1 VAIDGRA
8 IGAFIKLGRPKF
20 LVGGFVFHGLGAALA
35 VAAGAPFDGARFA
48 WGQLV
53 VTAAQLMTHYAN
65 DFFDL
70 EADRANRT
78 ATRWS
83 GGSRVLPD
91 GALPPVVAL
100 IAALVLG
107 AVAMG
112 ATLALALR
120 ASDLPL
126 LVPLAVAMTTLAW
139 AYSAPPARL
148 AARGLGEL
156 TTAVVVTLSV
166 PALGYYMQAGELDG
180 RLFAVVLLPCVLQF
194 AMLLAIELPDAA
206 GDAVAGKRT
215 LVVRLGAATGARMY
229 AGLTLAGFGA
239 LPLLAAGGALPLRVA
254 IAPLVMAPIAIW
266 QAARV
271 VRGAYADPARWD
283 SVAFWSVAL
292 LAGSAAAALAAA
304 LTLAYGGAGG

>member
-1 VAIDGRA
+1 VAIDARA
-8 IGAFIKLGRPKF
+8 IRAFVKLGRPKF
-20 LVGGFVFHGLGAALA
+20 LVGGFVFYGLGAALA
-35 VAAGAPFDGARFA
+35 VAAGAPFERARFA

-78 ATRWS
+78 PTRWS

-91 GALPPVVAL
+91 GGLPPRVAL
-100 IAALVLG
+100 VAALVLG
-107 AVAMG
+107 LVALA
-112 ATLALALR
+112 ATLRLATR
-120 ASDLPL
+120 EPDLPL
-126 LVPLAVAMTTLAW
+126 LLPIAVIMTTLAW
-139 AYSAPPARL
+139 SYSAPPLRF

-156 TTAVVVTLSV
+156 TTSVVVTLCV
-166 PALGYYMQAGELDG
+166 PLLGYYLQAGDLHG
-180 RLFAVVLLPCVLQF
+180 PIFAACLLPCVLQF

-215 LVVRLGAATGARMY
+215 LVVRLGAAAGARLY
-229 AGLTLAGFGA
+229 AALTIAGFGA
-239 LPLLAAGGALPLRVA
+239 LPLLAQGALPARVA
-254 IAPLVMAPIAIW
+254 IAPLALAPIAIW

-271 VRGAYADPARWD
+271 ARGGYADPARWD

-292 LAGSAAAALAAA
+292 LSGSAAIALAAA
-304 LTLAYGGAGG
+304 VTLAYGAGG